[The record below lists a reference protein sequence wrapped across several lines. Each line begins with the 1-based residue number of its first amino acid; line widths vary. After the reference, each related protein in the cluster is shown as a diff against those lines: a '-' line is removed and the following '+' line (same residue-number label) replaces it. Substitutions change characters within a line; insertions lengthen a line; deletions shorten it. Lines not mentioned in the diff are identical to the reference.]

1 MTPKTKHFE
10 WIEDYLMDRLNQ
22 QEKKEFETELANNS
36 ELSEEVKFEKEV
48 HSAILEKDV
57 LNLREKLE
65 TVSKQSKNGNTPFC
79 LLEGFENIQQLSEK
93 LPPEELIKYYD
104 SLPKAHI
111 YQHELVSNENIHE
124 FFREQN
130 IPGLETEIISDDFEE
145 NDFELDE
152 LDGLDEA
159 VLEKDI
165 FNLRETLGKVSASVR
180 EQCSSEEIDRYLG
193 GELTGKELERFEQ
206 ELAVN
211 SILQREVAIHRELE
225 KALLELD
232 VMNLRDEISHLMK
245 TETSWNVTEHQIE
258 EFISGSLEGEEL
270 ELFQAELNE
279 NTDLKA
285 EVSLRRNVDAAIGE
299 KEIFALRDKLK
310 HVQQEVKNKE
320 IKSLIPDT
328 KIQHMNWWRAG
339 VAVVVVLFAISGLFK
354 NEFGTIDQTYNK
366 YYQQPEWAPQRSVT
380 ADLGFLQQANNYFI
394 DGEYEK
400 ALLLYDKAI
409 EEKEEK
415 FVFQFYKAAS
425 LQNLER
431 FEAAIPEYSK
441 VIKHGD
447 NMFVEEAE
455 WYRALCYLKLE
466 QKDAAQKHLLAIINR
481 KGYYAEDA
489 KAILRKT
496 RFLF

>member
-1 MTPKTKHFE
+1 MIPKTKHFE
-10 WIEDYLMDRLNQ
+10 WIEDYVMDRLNQ
-22 QEKKEFETELANNS
+22 KERNEFETELTSNC

-48 HSAILEKDV
+48 HAAILEKDV
-57 LNLREKLE
+57 LNLREKLK
-65 TVSKQSKNGNTPFC
+65 TVSKQSKNGNTPFG
-79 LLEGFENIQQLSEK
+79 LLESFENIQMLSEK
-93 LPPEELIKYYD
+93 LPPAELIKFYD

-111 YQHELVSNENIHE
+111 YQHEIVSNENIHE

-130 IPGLETEIISDDFEE
+130 IPGLETEIISDDFDDV
-145 NDFELDE
+145 DFE

-159 VLEKDI
+159 ILEKDI
-165 FNLRETLGKVSASVR
+165 LNLRETLGKVSASVR
-180 EQCSSEEIDRYLG
+180 EQYSSEEIDRYIG
-193 GELTGKELERFEQ
+193 GELTGHELERFKQ

-225 KALLELD
+225 HALLELD
-232 VMNLRDEISHLMK
+232 VMNLREEISHLMK
-245 TETSWNVTEHQIE
+245 TETSWNVTEKQIE
-258 EFISGSLEGEEL
+258 EFISGTLGGDEL
-270 ELFQAELNE
+270 ELFRAELSE

-285 EVSLRRNVDAAIGE
+285 EVALRRNVDAAVGE
-299 KEIFALRDKLK
+299 KEIFMLRERLK

-320 IKSLIPDT
+320 IKSLIPDA
-328 KIQHMNWWRAG
+328 KVQHMSWWRAG
-339 VAVVVVLFAISGLFK
+339 VAVVVVLFAITGIFK
-354 NEFGTIDQTYNK
+354 NELGNIDQTYNR
-366 YYQQPEWAPQRSVT
+366 YYQGPEWAPQRSVT
-380 ADLGFLQQANNYFI
+380 AELDFLQQANSYFV

-409 EEKEEK
+409 NEKEEK

-425 LQNLER
+425 LQNLAR
-431 FEAAIPEYSK
+431 FEEAIPEYSK

-447 NMFVEEAE
+447 NIFVEEAE

-466 QKDAAQKHLLAIINR
+466 QKEAARKHLLAITNR
-481 KGYYAEDA
+481 NGYYAKDA